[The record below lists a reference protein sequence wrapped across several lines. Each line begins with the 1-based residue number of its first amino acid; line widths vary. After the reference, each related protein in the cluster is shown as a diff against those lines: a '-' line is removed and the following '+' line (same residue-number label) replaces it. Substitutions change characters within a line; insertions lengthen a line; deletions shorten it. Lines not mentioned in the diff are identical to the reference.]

1 MSDYD
6 VTYGCGHSETVSLV
20 GKHTERERRLAAMRS
35 SLCPACLQA
44 EHDKENAAS
53 AAKAAADGLPPMR
66 GSAKQAPWAE
76 TIRAGKMESAA
87 AGRATIEKKIIAAEA
102 AGKFDSSKVGFT
114 AAESR
119 ALADKALETLL
130 HRTDASWW
138 IDRQGSGG
146 NALFFAEFERL
157 ATAPK
162 ASGSAETVQTSA
174 APLAAP
180 AAVPAPQVITLR
192 PESDTILESPCKL
205 TIVDHEVRLIP
216 PVKNEAVIALARKMN
231 FSWSAGAWTRLI
243 HTSGAGREDRAAE
256 LGAKLLKL
264 GFVVT
269 CPAAVAEKIRSAS
282 WEPEKPGVIIAL
294 QSGKVCLQWGRSED
308 FYKEAKRLPG
318 ARWESGLGM
327 VVPAAEVE
335 SIRDFAHLYDFH
347 IAEGAQALLDKA
359 LADRELQLA
368 VDPEI
373 NTASAPDKSRPVLR
387 PDDVGDVDPELL
399 DAD

>member
-1 MSDYD
+1 
-6 VTYGCGHSETVSLV
+6 
-20 GKHTERERRLAAMRS
+20 MRNG
-35 SLCPACLQA
+35 LCPACLKA
-44 EHDKENAAS
+44 LHDEENAAS
-53 AAKAAADGLPPMR
+53 AAKAAAAGLPRMR
-66 GSAKQAPWAE
+66 GSLKQAPWAE

-102 AGKFDSSKVGFT
+102 AGKFDSPKAGFT

-157 ATAPK
+157 SRKPK
-162 ASGSAETVQTSA
+162 ASGSVETANAPSA
-174 APLAAP
+174 LSADPAAAP
-180 AAVPAPQVITLR
+180 APQEIALR
-192 PESDTILESPCKL
+192 PEGDTVLESPCKIII
-205 TIVDHEVRLIP
+205 TGHEVCLVP
-216 PVKNEAVIALARKMN
+216 PVKNESVIALTRKLK
-231 FSWSAGAWTRLI
+231 FSWRSGAWTRFV
-243 HTSGAGREDRAAE
+243 HPPANKDDRAAE

-269 CPAAVAEKIRSAS
+269 CPPEVAEKIRTAA
-282 WEPEKPGVIIAL
+282 WEPEKPRRIVAL
-294 QSGKVCLQWGRSED
+294 KSGKVCLQWSRGDD

-335 SIRDFAHLYDFH
+335 SIRDFARLYDFH

-368 VDPEI
+368 VDPKI